1 IDEIWYPDD
10 AALQT
15 SLRPHCHNL
24 LNEAAQGNGRGREP
38 VTRRTPEGLPIR
50 VLPIAWRDRLLGVVC
65 LNGAPAREH
74 AAPRH
79 DGSVRTILQL
89 LAFRAASEGD
99 AHQWQSEKAHYERW
113 LKLLDGQIRVLD
125 RERQKFAAIVNQ
137 SDTYVFVADTSKTI
151 RWANRAMSLLFPPEQ
166 ATSWVGS
173 HYADLWTRLTG
184 RPHH

>member
-1 IDEIWYPDD
+1 GARGP
-10 AALQT
+10 
-15 SLRPHCHNL
+15 
-24 LNEAAQGNGRGREP
+24 GGRGGDGS
-38 VTRRTPEGLPIR
+38 RRPIR
-50 VLPIAWRDRLLGVVC
+50 
-65 LNGAPAREH
+65 
-74 AAPRH
+74 
-79 DGSVRTILQL
+79 QL
-89 LAFRAASEGD
+89 LAYRGGGERAAR
-99 AHQWQSEKAHYERW
+99 QWQSEKTHYERW

-137 SDTYVFVADTSKTI
+137 SDTYVFVADVSKTI